1 MDNDET
7 NNASQ
12 TIPLLI
18 SPNIEQVDCYS
29 TYAAQQGIARHVAV
43 KRHPY
48 DMAFALTDYKLQG
61 RTLPKLIL
69 SVCKRQRIP
78 WMSLQA
84 FYVLISRTT
93 SMAGLRL
100 LQYDRAGIDNVRT
113 QMPDLYLYA
122 WERGYNETGI
132 WKNELAVAALRNIRA
147 SRQKDKQASIIKN
160 RAQSFTTTNNSRKKR
175 GQPTGQNSPSPSKRK
190 RFSKCTICK
199 IVGHDKNHC
208 QNTIRTVNI
217 ITPPPLLRTVNI
229 ITPPPLAAARKL
241 NFQ

>member
-1 MDNDET
+1 MDNGQRDT

-18 SPNIEQVDCYS
+18 SPNNEHVDCYS
-29 TYAAQQGIARHVAV
+29 TYSAQQGIPRHVLV

-78 WMSLQA
+78 WMSLQS

-100 LQYDRAGIDNVRT
+100 LQYDRAGIENVRT

-122 WERGYNETGI
+122 WERGYNDAGI
-132 WKNELAVAALRNIRA
+132 WKNKLAVTALRNIRD

-160 RAQSFTTTNNSRKKR
+160 RAQPFTTTNNSPNKIRLL
-175 GQPTGQNSPSPSKRK
+175 TGQNSPSPSKRK
-190 RFSKCTICK
+190 RSFKCAICR
-199 IVGHDKNHC
+199 IAGHNKNHC
-208 QNTIRTVNI
+208 PAKKHNTRSSRTQN
-217 ITPPPLLRTVNI
+217 PKP
-229 ITPPPLAAARKL
+229 A
-241 NFQ
+241 